1 MPVFVRKIDLLEC
14 TRCGKCREV
23 CQSYKCFMNESFSPR
38 GRLKLIYTFYA
49 GEITQSNSFD
59 QRILSCMLCGFCQNI
74 CPLEIDL
81 PMLIYK
87 ARADMKKKKFFYFLK
102 YFSLYPHLFFSLL
115 KIFRN
120 SFISEKL
127 IKKFPKNQFLQKY
140 LTFKEDQINQKFL
153 KTYSVV
159 KPKGRVAVF
168 LGCST
173 KYLMPSIGKSLI
185 SLLNKIKYEVI
196 LPEQLCCGAP
206 LLSAGFKED
215 SIKLAKK
222 NLEIYKAF
230 NIEGVVTPCPTCAH
244 FLRDVYSELLNEN
257 LTILNIEDLLN
268 ENLAEK
274 EISMEQQSVCFHPSC
289 HTINYIRDNQ
299 KILNLLK
306 KQGFREIQQK
316 KGCCG
321 FAGLFSFLFEKQSM
335 DILRE
340 KVLEYEKNDMIVT
353 SCPNCIIQFK
363 FAMKNKKIFHYIEV
377 IEKSYLKGEKNAG

>member
-1 MPVFVRKIDLLEC
+1 
-14 TRCGKCREV
+14 
-23 CQSYKCFMNESFSPR
+23 
-38 GRLKLIYTFYA
+38 
-49 GEITQSNSFD
+49 
-59 QRILSCMLCGFCQNI
+59 
-74 CPLEIDL
+74 
-81 PMLIYK
+81 
-87 ARADMKKKKFFYFLK
+87 
-102 YFSLYPHLFFSLL
+102 
-115 KIFRN
+115 
-120 SFISEKL
+120 
-127 IKKFPKNQFLQKY
+127 
-140 LTFKEDQINQKFL
+140 
-153 KTYSVV
+153 
-159 KPKGRVAVF
+159 
-168 LGCST
+168 
-173 KYLMPSIGKSLI
+173 
-185 SLLNKIKYEVI
+185 
-196 LPEQLCCGAP
+196 
-206 LLSAGFKED
+206 
-215 SIKLAKK
+215 
-222 NLEIYKAF
+222 
-230 NIEGVVTPCPTCAH
+230 VTPCPTCAH

-274 EISMEQQSVCFHPSC
+274 EISMEQQSVCFHSSC